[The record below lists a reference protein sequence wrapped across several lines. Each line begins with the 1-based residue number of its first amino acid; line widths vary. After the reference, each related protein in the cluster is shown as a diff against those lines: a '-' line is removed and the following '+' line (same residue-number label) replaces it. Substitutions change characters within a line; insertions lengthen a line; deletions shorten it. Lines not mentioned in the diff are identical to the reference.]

1 MSSSDYKLNFYVNNE
16 NTINS
21 SCFLRETRPVYPIQI
36 RAAALPDVYTCYYT
50 INNGSRV
57 TYNPHNT
64 SYLDSSNESV
74 HVITMV
80 CTGSSVG
87 WDAAHTYTSTM
98 TAVFLS
104 ALPVADYVS
113 WPKYYFTTDEYDA
126 VDLSDS
132 NYFLSQSVSFYGEGH
147 TDMIS
152 FRAVS
157 PKPEYRYTWVVN
169 GSSTNFIS
177 SSASSIT
184 LTTEP
189 SAAATL
195 PVELMVTRPGTLL
208 NSAAPKYYYDD
219 VSGQLTQYSYY
230 YNTSSSNIN
239 TRYRDNIHILPY
251 PRSLVSRL
259 KTDIPN
265 PVVIEGE
272 SELFFNLQFDIIS
285 REDHLDPCYD
295 KYGVVW
301 RWNTFENGNKQ
312 DANFMPCTWVS
323 MMCSEQSQFPKRW
336 RSEDTD
342 PLTSVY
348 RSPLTH
354 TVSNMIWSI
363 RHEAWAVTLSDT
375 NPEFIKSLIMP
386 IVADGQTSQAYHVG
400 FKTDDKFKITVT
412 ADVVTNIKP
421 FFAASQANDWVASEP
436 FRVKQ
441 VLTVYTYIAPNV
453 TVYAP
458 NKYILKSND
467 I

>member
-21 SCFLRETRPVYPIQI
+21 TCFFRETRPVYTARIQ
-36 RAAALPDVYTCYYT
+36 AMALPDVYTCYYT
-50 INNGSRV
+50 INNGSRI
-57 TYNPHNT
+57 TYNPYKLT
-64 SYLDSSNESV
+64 YLDSSVEGT

-87 WDAAHTYTSTM
+87 WDTSHTYSATM

-113 WPKYYFTTDEYDA
+113 WPKYFFKTNDYDA
-126 VDLSDS
+126 VVLDDT

-147 TDMIS
+147 TDIIS

-157 PKPEYRYTWVVN
+157 PRPEYKYTWTVN
-169 GSSTNFIS
+169 NSSTNVIS
-177 SSASSIT
+177 SSAASIT
-184 LTTEP
+184 LTTRP
-189 SAAATL
+189 SAAAVL

-208 NSAAPKYYYDD
+208 NSTAPKYYYDD
-219 VSGQLTQYSYY
+219 ITSKLTQYSYY
-230 YNTSSSNIN
+230 YNTSSSDIN
-239 TRYRDNIHILPY
+239 TRYRDNIHILSY
-251 PRSLVSRL
+251 PRTLQTQL

-265 PVVIEGE
+265 PVVIEGQ

-285 REDHLDPCYD
+285 RENHLDPCYD

-301 RWNTFENGNKQ
+301 RWSTFENGNKR
-312 DANFMPCTWVS
+312 DTEFMPCTWVS
-323 MMCSEQSQFPKRW
+323 MMCSEQSQYPKRW
-336 RSEDTD
+336 RSEDTE

-375 NPEFIKSLIMP
+375 NPDFIKNLIMP
-386 IVADGQTSQAYHVG
+386 IVSDGQTSQAYHVG

-412 ADVVTNIKP
+412 ADVVTSIKP
-421 FFAASQANDWVASEP
+421 FRDSSVSNDWVASDP